1 MRLVRLLKVI
11 GVITMLALVYTH
23 MQMKITDLAYRG
35 KDKEKQI
42 RKLIEENGNVT
53 YNILTLKSANNLG
66 IKMLSEDSDMHF
78 VDPEDI
84 VRIPTLKEFR
94 SKNKSKKR
102 PELVQRANAF
112 LNLLS
117 LNSKKSSKR
126 K

>member
-1 MRLVRLLKVI
+1 
-11 GVITMLALVYTH
+11 
-23 MQMKITDLAYRG
+23 
-35 KDKEKQI
+35 
-42 RKLIEENGNVT
+42 
-53 YNILTLKSANNLG
+53 
-66 IKMLSEDSDMHF
+66 MLSEDSDMHF